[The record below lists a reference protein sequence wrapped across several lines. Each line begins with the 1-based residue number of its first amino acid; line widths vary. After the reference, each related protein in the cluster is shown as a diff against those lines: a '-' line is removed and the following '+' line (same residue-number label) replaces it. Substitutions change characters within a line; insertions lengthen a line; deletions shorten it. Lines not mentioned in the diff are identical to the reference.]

1 MPPKTLHI
9 AAKFFPSVASGEKTV
24 EGRLARADGRGP
36 GGIQAGDVVAVA
48 TGAAGSA
55 PRPVFRRVTKL
66 EHFPS
71 FGEMLERHLARA
83 LPGVKSAAAGAAVY
97 RDIYGDRDKARGVT
111 AIHLEPAQSTR
122 LAPRPGS
129 SPHLAAASVRL
140 ERNSTSFIFEVTRML
155 ERVKADPKD
164 PTAPAADEYY
174 GVPVKGLRLHQ
185 ARTLVYATAP
195 EFRTDAR
202 GLLVYQE
209 MGTGKGVL
217 MAAIMQQTAKAGT
230 PCVLF
235 ASKGLMGN
243 FGTSVKKYEE
253 ISGETFLAGHVR
265 YASMNASNAALQII
279 RAVDEAAMTCVSGE
293 AAQGLGATR
302 VASEQAERA
311 GANPDEREV
320 LKEMSAHLAQEIA
333 SFDDV
338 AIFIDEAHLFGRAV
352 TNGSANATA
361 VYRILAKSPRARV
374 FLFTGTPG
382 VDDPFELAIL
392 LDMVGPVKPLP
403 LPENY
408 LDFRRMFVTD
418 VPKDGGNSKGA
429 PKAEGNS
436 PENFRGA
443 PKAEGNSRENFQGV
457 HVEAPRNA
465 GKFMNRIVG
474 LVSYHAA
481 DAAGLPKLLPYKE
494 HRVKM
499 DRVQWEQ
506 YSQAREREREEVLE
520 QQKDKG
526 RKGRKAATPSLQRPG
541 NQGSSTYRQRSRQLG
556 DSYYVRSAKPPG
568 NVAGN
573 VPLKLHSPKAAA
585 ALNIVNKAGHLVVL
599 YSQYIDRGCR
609 AVAAAAAADGW
620 VEFGSPESRRD
631 PAAHSGKVFAL
642 VTGEIDL
649 ALRLQLVAAANS
661 AANADGAV
669 LKLVILSVVG
679 ALGLSF
685 LYSNE
690 VIIYEPYWNKAMHDQ
705 IVARVRRFDSFEGA
719 PDAEKKRVV
728 QPHVLLAV
736 APDGA
741 GDAAKFEA
749 PTDVHMWESAQKRI
763 GLLNAFRA
771 LVRRASIEA
780 VASWN
785 REPPAPLM
793 CEPTGA
799 RLFAADFA
807 ADLAMANPCVPFES
821 AEISALP
828 VTLDGVEYFYAP
840 NEGAPFGVELF
851 RYDESLNAY
860 APLSPGDPAY
870 SLFLERERGG

>member
-1 MPPKTLHI
+1 MAPKTLHV
-9 AAKFFPSVASGEKTV
+9 AEKFFAGIASGEKTV

-36 GGIQAGDVVAVA
+36 GGIQAGDIVSVA
-48 TGAAGSA
+48 TGASSGR
-55 PRPVFRRVTKL
+55 RPVLRRITKL
-66 EHFPS
+66 EHFAS
-71 FGEMLERHLARA
+71 FGEMLEQHLGRA
-83 LPGVKSAAAGAAVY
+83 LPGVATAAAGAAVY
-97 RDIYGDRDKARGVT
+97 RDIYGDRDRLRGVT
-111 AIHLEPAQSTR
+111 AIHMEPAHGESRLQNTTATR
-122 LAPRPGS
+122 GESSRSRPR
-129 SPHLAAASVRL
+129 LQ
-140 ERNSTSFIFEVTRML
+140 RNSTSFIFEVTRLL
-155 ERVKADPKD
+155 ERIQASPTDA
-164 PTAPAADEYY
+164 TAPAEGEYY
-174 GVPVKGLRLHQ
+174 GIPVRGLRLHQ

-243 FGTSVKKYEE
+243 FGTSVKKFEQV
-253 ISGETFLAGHVR
+253 SGQTFLAQHVR
-265 YASMNASNAALQII
+265 YASMNASNAALQIV
-279 RAVDEAAMTCVSGE
+279 RAVDEAAMASNVGE
-293 AAQGLGATR
+293 AAKGLGATR
-302 VASEQAERA
+302 IASEQAERA
-311 GANPDEREV
+311 GANPEEREA

-338 AIFIDEAHLFGRAV
+338 AIFIDEAHLFARAV

-408 LDFRRMFVTD
+408 LDFRRMFVAD
-418 VPKDGGNSKGA
+418 VAPGTEKEGDAAGKEGKGDAANEGKKDATRRDERDSHRKFREIA
-429 PKAEGNS
+429 AE
-436 PENFRGA
+436 
-443 PKAEGNSRENFQGV
+443 V
-457 HVEAPRNA
+457 PRNA

-474 LVSYHAA
+474 LASFHAA
-481 DAAGLPKLLPYKE
+481 DATGLPKLLPFKE
-494 HRVKM
+494 HRIEM

-506 YSQAREREREEVLE
+506 YSQAREREREEVAE

-556 DSYYVRSAKPPG
+556 NSFFTKSESNSKELVLR
-568 NVAGN
+568 
-573 VPLKLHSPKAAA
+573 SPKAAA
-585 ALNIVNKAGHLVVL
+585 ALDIVNKAGHLVVV

-609 AVAAAAAADGW
+609 ALAAAATADGW

-631 PAAHSGKVFAL
+631 ERAHSGKVFAL

-649 ALRLQLVAAANS
+649 ALRQQLVAAANS
-661 AANADGAV
+661 PANADGAK

-685 LYSNE
+685 LFSNE
-690 VIIYEPYWNKAMHDQ
+690 VIIFEPYWNDAMHDQ
-705 IVARVRRFDSFEGA
+705 IVARVRRFDSFEGV
-719 PDAEKKRVV
+719 PDAAKKRVV

-736 APDGA
+736 APPGVA
-741 GDAAKFEA
+741 EFEK
-749 PTDVHMWESAQKRI
+749 PTDVHMWENARLRV
-763 GLLNAFRA
+763 GLLKSFRT
-771 LVRRASIEA
+771 LVQRASIEA
-780 VASWN
+780 VVSWD
-785 REPPAPLM
+785 RQPPAPLN

-807 ADLAMANPCVPFES
+807 ADLALPDPCVPFES

-828 VTLDGVEYFYAP
+828 VTLDGAEYYYAP
-840 NEGAPFGVELF
+840 DPSAPFGVELF
-851 RYDESLNAY
+851 RFDEALNAY
-860 APLSPGDPAY
+860 APLPPGDPAY
-870 SLFLERERGG
+870 SLFLERRNAT